1 MGLNY
6 ALFHISPLQVV
17 TLLTE
22 NGTMEVFQFRFPDN
36 LEYREGLDF
45 DILLRSEQT
54 AMIYNANVTGEEQ
67 CSGSVN

>member
-17 TLLTE
+17 TLVTE
-22 NGTMEVFQFRFPDN
+22 NGTREVFQFRSPDN

-45 DILLRSEQT
+45 DIVLRSEQT
-54 AMIYNANVTGEEQ
+54 AVI
-67 CSGSVN
+67 

>member
-22 NGTMEVFQFRFPDN
+22 NGTREVFPFRFPDN
-36 LEYREGLDF
+36 LEYREGRDF
-45 DILLRSEQT
+45 DIVLRSEQM
-54 AMIYNANVTGEEQ
+54 AMI
-67 CSGSVN
+67 